1 VTKGNA
7 FGSHKYAGKSALRYE
22 LGIDI
27 LVGNLVW
34 IQGQYSAGKYTDIKI
49 FNKVLRNFLE
59 PGERVEADKGYRGHP
74 DKSESGGESDDAG
87 EGEGTSQDAERLA
100 EELGILSQVFRHH
113 ITMHGDVYRACA
125 VRGGVTAHRR
135 EVSRYLRSNT
145 VTNSAKIIHSYFIN
159 ITSLY

>member
-1 VTKGNA
+1 M
-7 FGSHKYAGKSALRYE
+7 
-22 LGIDI
+22 
-27 LVGNLVW
+27 
-34 IQGQYSAGKYTDIKI
+34 
-49 FNKVLRNFLE
+49 RNFLE

-125 VRGGVTAHRR
+125 V
-135 EVSRYLRSNT
+135 VSQLT
-145 VTNSAKIIHSYFIN
+145 VEK
-159 ITSLY
+159 

>member
-100 EELGILSQVFRHH
+100 EELGDPLSGLPPPHH
-113 ITMHGDVYRACA
+113 DAWRCVPGVRRARWC
-125 VRGGVTAHRR
+125 
-135 EVSRYLRSNT
+135 
-145 VTNSAKIIHSYFIN
+145 HS
-159 ITSLY
+159 SP

>member
-1 VTKGNA
+1 MTKGNA

-87 EGEGTSQDAERLA
+87 EGEGTSQDAKRLA

-125 VRGGVTAHRR
+125 V
-135 EVSRYLRSNT
+135 VSQLT
-145 VTNSAKIIHSYFIN
+145 VEK
-159 ITSLY
+159 